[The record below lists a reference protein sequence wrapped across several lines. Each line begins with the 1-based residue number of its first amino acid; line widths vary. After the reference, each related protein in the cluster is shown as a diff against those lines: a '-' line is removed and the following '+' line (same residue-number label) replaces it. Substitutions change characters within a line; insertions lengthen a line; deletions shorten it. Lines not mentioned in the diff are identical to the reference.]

1 MTAGP
6 GRLRALLTAPGIVV
20 MPGAADAL
28 TARLVETAGFGA
40 VYCTGGGIS
49 RSLGFPDVGYVT
61 LTEMVERVRSI
72 VQACSVP
79 VIADV
84 DSGFGNA
91 LTLMRA
97 VRAMEAAGV
106 AGLHVE
112 DKAVPRRVRDPRANL
127 LDVEEM
133 LGRLRAAQRARE
145 HPEVL
150 LIGRTDALPVLGLE
164 AAIDRVNRYA
174 DGGADMVYV
183 EYLKTRADMEAV
195 ARRVAA
201 PKLISLNKGEGEV
214 LPAAELA
221 AMGYKVLTLPA
232 DAQLA
237 AIHAMRAV
245 LAHIRRTGTSDGF
258 DAMATFPERD
268 EVVGLPAAR
277 AAEAEYLP

>member
-1 MTAGP
+1 MSAGP
-6 GRLRALLTAPGIVV
+6 GRLRTLLAAPGIVV

-28 TARLVETAGFGA
+28 TARLVEMAGFSA

-61 LTEMVERVRSI
+61 LTEMVDRVRSI
-72 VQACSVP
+72 AQAVRVP
-79 VIADV
+79 VIADI

-106 AGLHVE
+106 AGVHVE

-127 LDVEEM
+127 VDIDEM
-133 LGRLRAAQRARE
+133 RGRLRAARQARE
-145 HPEVL
+145 SPDFL

-164 AAIDRVNRYA
+164 AAIDRANRYA
-174 DGGADMVYV
+174 DAGADMVYV
-183 EYLKTRADMEAV
+183 EYLRTRADIEAV
-195 ARRVAA
+195 ARRVST
-201 PKLISLNKGEGEV
+201 PKLISLNKGEGEI
-214 LPAAELA
+214 LPAPALA
-221 AMGYKVLTLPA
+221 AMGYQVLTLPA

-245 LAHIRRTGTSDGF
+245 LAHIRQAGTSDGF

-268 EVVGLPAAR
+268 DVVGLPAAR
-277 AAEAEYLP
+277 AAETEYLP

>member
-1 MTAGP
+1 MNAAP
-6 GRLRALLTAPGIVV
+6 GRLRALLAGPDIVV
-20 MPGAADAL
+20 MPGAVDPL
-28 TARLVETAGFGA
+28 TARLIEATGFSA

-49 RSLGFPDVGYVT
+49 RSLGFPDVGYIT
-61 LTEMVERVRSI
+61 LTEMVDRVRSI
-72 VQACSVP
+72 AQAVRVP

-97 VRAMEAAGV
+97 VRAMEAAGA

-112 DKAVPRRVRDPRANL
+112 DKAVPRRLRDPRANL
-127 LDVEEM
+127 LDIEEM
-133 LGRLRAAQRARE
+133 RGRLKAARQARE
-145 HPEVL
+145 NPDFL

-164 AAIDRVNRYA
+164 AAIDRANRYA
-174 DGGADMVYV
+174 DAGADMVYV

-201 PKLISLNKGEGEV
+201 PKLISLNKGEGEI
-214 LPAAELA
+214 LPAPVLA
-221 AMGYKVLTLPA
+221 AMGYQVLTLPA

-245 LAHIRRTGTSDGF
+245 LAHIRRTGMSDGF
-258 DAMATFPERD
+258 DAMVTFPERD
-268 EVVGLPAAR
+268 ELVGLPAAR
-277 AAEAEYLP
+277 AAEMEYLP